1 VQSIEFG
8 SEKVTKLLQ
17 KSHHIGTYSRFTS
30 RMKKFVSFR
39 IIALAFISAC
49 IIQPTRADASVNFI
63 GVAAGDAT
71 TDDVTFWTRAKDE
84 SNPQPTAI
92 NVQIST
98 DPTFSSGVTT
108 LLAGTAD
115 STTDYTVKTNVA
127 GLESAT
133 VYYYR
138 FQTLDASVTSNVGKF
153 KTAPEAKAH
162 VPVHFAFSGDCDGLI
177 RPYALASQMPAR
189 NLDFFMF
196 DGDTE
201 YETSASIGS
210 PAVHS
215 TGNIPDPMVTVPTA
229 THAQLSDDFSR
240 KYREQFLPVNVGGQN
255 CLQPFFAGQGNYT
268 AYDNH
273 ELGNKQYINGGA
285 AAGGPVGSTTGSAP
299 FDFLT
304 GAGVDARVSS
314 NDVTPNDGSVPFMNK
329 SGGFQT
335 LQQIFENYQ
344 PLNER
349 GLINAPA
356 DPRTNGTR
364 QLYFAQKWGRN
375 AILINTDCRT
385 YRDIRMKTAANADDT
400 GPRSDNPNRT
410 MLGATQL
417 TWLEQTLLDAQ
428 HGPPTW
434 KFINIS
440 DPIDQIGPIG
450 GSLTLV
456 NPPTTAEYGLLG
468 NITSITTT
476 AASSGNIVT
485 VARTVGLVVGQPVSG
500 TNVPPN
506 TTIASINT
514 DGTTFTINNTPAAPI
529 PSGVTLTLSGAAST
543 YFPVTSDGGKSWMGG
558 YRAERNALLKFIADN
573 EILNVVFLSTDD
585 HQNRINELTYSPT
598 GQTADQSTYVKV
610 PYCFEIVCG
619 PLGATGPDLI
629 SNHSFSLVKKLAD
642 SIANAESAAGIEPIG
657 LAGYPGLRNV
667 MRLGDP
673 AADTLRQPAD
683 FYSPDTFNY
692 NVLDVSADGKTL
704 TVTSY
709 GINSTV
715 QNGFVEYD
723 PVNNPEQALFSFQI
737 RRGSIGN

>member
-1 VQSIEFG
+1 
-8 SEKVTKLLQ
+8 
-17 KSHHIGTYSRFTS
+17 
-30 RMKKFVSFR
+30 MKNFVSFR
-39 IIALAFISAC
+39 TIALAFVASC
-49 IIQPTRADASVNFI
+49 MTQMTSADASVNFN

-71 TDDVTFWTRAKDE
+71 SDDVTVWTRAKDE

-98 DPTFSSGVTT
+98 DPTFSTGVTT
-108 LLAGTAD
+108 LLSGTAD

-127 GLESAT
+127 GLQSAT

-153 KTAPEAKAH
+153 KTAPDARAH

-177 RPYALASQMPAR
+177 RPYALASQVPAK

-210 PAVHS
+210 PAVRS
-215 TGNIPDPMVTVPTA
+215 TGNIPDPTVTVATA
-229 THAQLSDDFSR
+229 THSQLFDDFSR
-240 KYREQFLPVNVGGQN
+240 KYREQFLPVNAGGQN

-268 AYDNH
+268 SYDNH

-314 NDVTPNDGSVPFMNK
+314 NDVAPNDGSVPFMNK

-344 PLNER
+344 PLKER

-356 DPRTNGTR
+356 DPRTDGTR

-385 YRDIRMKTAANADDT
+385 YRDIRMKTPGNADDT
-400 GPRSDNPNRT
+400 GPRADNPNRT

-417 TWLEQTLLDAQ
+417 AWIEQTLLEAQ
-428 HGPPTW
+428 HGPPMW

-440 DPIDQIGPIG
+440 DPIDEIGPIG
-450 GSLTLV
+450 GNLTLV
-456 NPPTTAEYGLLG
+456 DPPTTAEYGLLG

-476 AASSGNIVT
+476 DASSGTTVT
-485 VARTVGLVVGQPVSG
+485 VASTVGLIVGQPVSG
-500 TNVPPN
+500 ANVPPD
-506 TTIASINT
+506 TRIASINT
-514 DGTTFTINNTPAAPI
+514 NGTTFTINNTPAPPI
-529 PSGVTLTLSGAAST
+529 PSGTTLTLSGAAST
-543 YFPVTSDGGKSWMGG
+543 YSPVTNDGGKSWMGG
-558 YRAERNALLKFIADN
+558 YRGERNALLKFIADHG
-573 EILNVVFLSTDD
+573 ILNVVFLSTDD

-598 GQTADQSTYVKV
+598 GQTAVQASYVKV

-629 SNHSFSLVKKLAD
+629 SNHSFSLAKKLAD
-642 SIANAESAAGIEPIG
+642 SIANAESAAGVESIG
-657 LAGYPGLRNV
+657 LGGYPGLHNV
-667 MRLGDP
+667 TRLGDP

-723 PVNNPEQALFSFQI
+723 PVSNPEQALFSFQI
-737 RRGSIGN
+737 RRGPTAGQDEDQD